1 MTSATSRQSTVAHA
15 MCGIVVLLSS
25 GEDPCAEAEACP
37 MGRLQASDFVSML
50 GRRGPDH
57 LGEAHITLPP
67 STVRG
72 REGAS
77 CAVRVGRWRLVV
89 T

>member
-1 MTSATSRQSTVAHA
+1 
-15 MCGIVVLLSS
+15 
-25 GEDPCAEAEACP
+25 